1 MQMTTTDKTVK
12 VRFNSRIIDQL
23 GTDMYQSP
31 VSAIAELISN
41 AWDADAEN
49 VTITY
54 PTENITSPD
63 AEIVIKD
70 DGVGMSFEELQ
81 EKYLN
86 IGYNRRGK
94 NMQSFTEKGR
104 LIMGRKGLGKFSGFG
119 IANLIEIESVSQSTG
134 ERFVFKMDLNEFRA
148 CDTDNG
154 FDFTAK
160 SWPLEIYEQ
169 PDLARMEEHGTTI
182 RLRHLTLSQ
191 NIRSDFAQSIAR
203 RFVLH
208 SQNDNFN
215 IIINSEPVPSDDTFN
230 LLKYDYPKD
239 YTEEEIESLGITV
252 DEDGYATENID
263 DHEIKW
269 RIAFTNTPATKEI
282 NGISIFAANKIAQNP
297 FFFNLTGNISAQHAL
312 AYLVGQVKADFVD
325 SFPQD
330 MIGPERQR
338 INWTKPE
345 LASFLQW
352 GKDKIRELTD
362 LWKKRRAK
370 AKHEVIESKVTRFG
384 ERMNKLQPTEQKAL
398 RKAINKIAEIEE
410 LGEEKFEVLTDGL
423 LIAAENGRLQQLIVD
438 IGEQKD
444 NFDAG
449 KFLELLAEEKILS
462 AVQIGETIYNKIQVL
477 KMLYDKVNSRERE
490 NPIRDFIAEHPW
502 LVSPAYDTFLKETNL
517 KNIIINYFEQKP
529 KEAEIEEAKEHF
541 RKRVDLILINKN
553 SNELV
558 ILEFMKPDEKL
569 DLDHIGRTELYMSIV
584 EEYCGIPNPSDFR
597 RYSLKAAYIIANG
610 LAGTIAGMAKKKAKN
625 DPPLYILD
633 WATLLDNSRRNFEE
647 YLDLIINQA
656 PDDFRIRTMKE
667 SLNQSSAEISS
678 TETADN

>member
-1 MQMTTTDKTVK
+1 MTTTDKTVK

-70 DGVGMSFEELQ
+70 NGVGMSFEELQ
-81 EKYLN
+81 DKYLN
-86 IGYNRRGK
+86 IGYNRRGA
-94 NMQSFTEKGR
+94 NMQSFTKKGR
-104 LIMGRKGLGKFSGFG
+104 RIMGRKGLGKFSGFG
-119 IANLIEIESVSQSTG
+119 IANLIEIESVSQISG
-134 ERFVFKMDLNEFRA
+134 ERFIFKMDLNEFKA
-148 CDTDNG
+148 CDTGNG
-154 FDFTAK
+154 FDFTTK

-169 PDLARMEEHGTTI
+169 PDLTKIEEHGTII
-182 RLRHLTLSQ
+182 RLRNLTLSQ

-215 IIINSEPVPSDDTFN
+215 IIINDAPVPSDDTFN
-230 LLKYDYPKD
+230 LLKYDYPRD
-239 YTEEEIESLGITV
+239 YTSEERENLGITV
-252 DEDGYATENID
+252 DEEGYAIESIG

-269 RIAFTNTPATKEI
+269 RIAFTNTPASKEV

-338 INWTKPE
+338 INWTKQE
-345 LASFLQW
+345 LKPFMQW
-352 GKDKIRELTD
+352 GQNKIRELTN
-362 LWKKRRAK
+362 LWKKRRTQAK
-370 AKHEVIESKVTRFG
+370 QEVIVSKVTRFG
-384 ERMNKLQPTEQKAL
+384 ERMQKLQPSEQKSL
-398 RKAINKIAEIEE
+398 KKAINKIAEIEE
-410 LGEEKFEVLTDGL
+410 LNEDKFEVLADGL
-423 LIAAENGRLQQLIVD
+423 LLAAENGRLQQLIVD
-438 IGEQKD
+438 IGEQED

-449 KFLELLAEEKILS
+449 KFLELLAEEKVLS

-477 KMLYDKVNSRERE
+477 KMLYSKVNNRERE
-490 NPIRDFIAEHPW
+490 NPIRDFIADHPW
-502 LVSPAYDTFLKETNL
+502 IISPAYDTFLKE
-517 KNIIINYFEQKP
+517 KNMKTLIVNYFEQNL
-529 KEAEIEEAKEHF
+529 KEQDIEETKEHF
-541 RKRVDLILINKN
+541 RKRVDLILINNN

-558 ILEFMKPDEKL
+558 ILEFMKPGEKL
-569 DLDHIGRTELYMSIV
+569 DLDHISRTEFYMNIV
-584 EEYCGIPNPSDFR
+584 EEYCNKTNSSDFR
-597 RYSLKAAYIIANG
+597 QYSLKAAYIIADG
-610 LAGTIAGMAKKKAKN
+610 LASTIARMANKKAENK
-625 DPPLYILD
+625 PPLYILD
-633 WATLLDNSRRNFEE
+633 WATLLNNSLRNFEE
-647 YLDLIINQA
+647 YLDLIIDQA

-667 SLNQSSAEISS
+667 SLSQDSSESSS
-678 TETADN
+678 TETANN

>member
-1 MQMTTTDKTVK
+1 MTTDEKTVK

-70 DGVGMSFEELQ
+70 DGLGMSFEELQ

-86 IGYNRRGK
+86 IGYNRRGT

-104 LIMGRKGLGKFSGFG
+104 RIMGRKGLGKFSGFG
-119 IANLIEIESVSQSTG
+119 IANLIEIESVSQISG

-148 CDTDNG
+148 CDVGNG

-182 RLRHLTLSQ
+182 RLRKLTLSQ

-215 IIINSEPVPSDDTFN
+215 IKINGEPVPSDDTFN

-252 DEDGYATENID
+252 DEEGYATENID
-263 DHEIKW
+263 GHEIKW
-269 RIAFTNTPATKEI
+269 RIAFTNTPATKEV

-352 GKDKIRELTD
+352 GKDKIRELTN
-362 LWKKRRAK
+362 LWKKRRTEAK
-370 AKHEVIESKVTRFG
+370 REVVESKVTRFG

-410 LGEEKFEVLTDGL
+410 LSEEKFEVLTDGL

-438 IGEQKD
+438 IGEQEE

-449 KFLELLAEEKILS
+449 KFLELLSEEKILS

-477 KMLYDKVNSRERE
+477 KMLYAKVNNRERE

-502 LVSPAYDTFLKETNL
+502 IVSPAYDTFLKETNL
-517 KNIIINYFEQKP
+517 KNIIINYFDQIP
-529 KEAEIEEAKEHF
+529 NEIDIESTKNHF
-541 RKRVDLILINKN
+541 RKRVDLILINKS

-558 ILEFMKPDEKL
+558 ILEFMKPEEKL
-569 DLDHIGRTELYMSIV
+569 DLDHISRTELYLNV
-584 EEYCGIPNPSDFR
+584 VKDYCNRNTSPDHRN
-597 RYSLKAAYIIANG
+597 YSLKAAYIIADG
-610 LAGTIAGMAKKKAKN
+610 LSGTLASFAKTKSMN
-625 DPPLYILD
+625 TPPIYILN
-633 WATLLDNSRRNFEE
+633 WATLLDNSRRNFED
-647 YLDLIINQA
+647 YFNLMVDHA
-656 PDDFRIRTMKE
+656 PEDFRIRTLKE
-667 SLNQSSAEISS
+667 SLNQSSTESPS
-678 TETADN
+678 TETTDN

>member
-1 MQMTTTDKTVK
+1 MTTTDKTVK

-54 PTENITSPD
+54 PTENIASPD

-70 DGVGMSFEELQ
+70 NGVGMSFEELQ
-81 EKYLN
+81 DKYLN
-86 IGYNRRGK
+86 IGYNRRGT
-94 NMQSFTEKGR
+94 NMQSFTKKGR
-104 LIMGRKGLGKFSGFG
+104 RIMGRKGLGKFSGFG
-119 IANLIEIESVSQSTG
+119 IANLIEIESISQISG
-134 ERFVFKMDLNEFRA
+134 ERFIFKMDLNEFRS
-148 CDTDNG
+148 CDTGNG

-169 PDLARMEEHGTTI
+169 PDLTKIEEHGTII
-182 RLRHLTLSQ
+182 RLRNLTLSQ

-215 IIINSEPVPSDDTFN
+215 IIINDEPVPLDDTFN
-230 LLKYDYPKD
+230 LLKYDYPRD
-239 YTEEEIESLGITV
+239 YTSEECKNLGITV
-252 DEDGYATENID
+252 DEEGYATENID
-263 DHEIKW
+263 EHEIKW
-269 RIAFTNTPATKEI
+269 RIAFTNTPASKEV

-338 INWTKPE
+338 INWTKQE
-345 LASFLQW
+345 LKPFMKW
-352 GKDKIRELTD
+352 GQNKIRELTN
-362 LWKKRRAK
+362 LWKKRRTQAK
-370 AKHEVIESKVTRFG
+370 QEVIENKVTRFG
-384 ERMNKLQPTEQKAL
+384 ERMQKLQPSEQKSL
-398 RKAINKIAEIEE
+398 KKAINKIAEIEE
-410 LGEEKFEVLTDGL
+410 LSEDKFEILTDGL
-423 LIAAENGRLQQLIVD
+423 LLAAENGRLQQLIVD
-438 IGEQKD
+438 IGEQED

-449 KFLELLAEEKILS
+449 KFLELLAEEKVLS

-477 KMLYDKVNSRERE
+477 KMLYSKVNNRERE
-490 NPIRDFIAEHPW
+490 NPIRDFIADHPW
-502 LVSPAYDTFLKETNL
+502 IISPAYDTFLKEKDMKTL
-517 KNIIINYFEQKP
+517 IINYFEQKP
-529 KEAEIEEAKEHF
+529 KEQEIEETKEHF

-558 ILEFMKPDEKL
+558 ILEFMKPGEKL
-569 DLDHIGRTELYMSIV
+569 DLDHISRTELYMSIV
-584 EEYCGIPNPSDFR
+584 EEYCGILNSSDFK
-597 RYSLKAAYIIANG
+597 RYFLKAAYIIADG
-610 LAGTIAGMAKKKAKN
+610 LASTIAGMAKKKAKST
-625 DPPLYILD
+625 PPLYILD
-633 WATLLDNSRRNFEE
+633 WATLLTNSLRNFEE
-647 YLDLIINQA
+647 YLDLIMDQA

-667 SLNQSSAEISS
+667 SLSQASSESSS

>member
-1 MQMTTTDKTVK
+1 MTTTDKTVK

-49 VTITY
+49 VSISY
-54 PTENITSPD
+54 PTNNIASPD

-70 DGVGMSFEELQ
+70 NGVGMSFEELQ
-81 EKYLN
+81 DKYLN
-86 IGYNRRGK
+86 IGYNRRGA

-104 LIMGRKGLGKFSGFG
+104 RIMGRKGLGKFSGFG
-119 IANLIEIESVSQSTG
+119 IANLIEIESVSQISG
-134 ERFVFKMDLNEFRA
+134 ERFIFKMDLNEFRA
-148 CDTDNG
+148 CDTGNG

-169 PDLARMEEHGTTI
+169 PDLTKIEEHGTII
-182 RLRHLTLSQ
+182 RLRNLTLSQ

-215 IIINSEPVPSDDTFN
+215 IIINDEPVPADDTFN
-230 LLKYDYPKD
+230 LLKYDYPRD
-239 YTEEEIESLGITV
+239 YTLEECENLGITV
-252 DEDGYATENID
+252 DEEGYATENID
-263 DHEIKW
+263 GHEIKW
-269 RIAFTNTPATKEI
+269 RIAFTNTPASKEV

-338 INWTKPE
+338 INWTKQE
-345 LASFLQW
+345 LKPFMQW
-352 GKDKIRELTD
+352 GQNKIRELTN
-362 LWKKRRAK
+362 LWKKRRTQAK
-370 AKHEVIESKVTRFG
+370 QEVIESKVTRFG
-384 ERMNKLQPTEQKAL
+384 ERMQKLQPSEQKSL
-398 RKAINKIAEIEE
+398 KKAINKIAEIEE
-410 LGEEKFEVLTDGL
+410 LSEDKFEVLTDGL
-423 LIAAENGRLQQLIVD
+423 LLAAENGRLQQLIVD
-438 IGEQKD
+438 ISEQED

-449 KFLELLAEEKILS
+449 KFLELLAEEKVLS

-477 KMLYDKVNSRERE
+477 KMLYSKVNNRECE
-490 NPIRDFIAEHPW
+490 NPIRDFIADHPW
-502 LVSPAYDTFLKETNL
+502 IIAPAYDTFLKE
-517 KNIIINYFEQKP
+517 KNMKTLIINYFDQKP
-529 KEAEIEEAKEHF
+529 KEQAIEEAKEHF
-541 RKRVDLILINKN
+541 KKRVDLILINKN

-558 ILEFMKPDEKL
+558 ILEFMKPCEKL

-584 EEYCGIPNPSDFR
+584 EEYCGIPNSSDFR
-597 RYSLKAAYIIANG
+597 RYSLKAAYIIADG
-610 LAGTIAGMAKKKAKN
+610 LASTIAGMAKKKAKN

-633 WATLLDNSRRNFEE
+633 WATLLNNSRRNFEE

-667 SLNQSSAEISS
+667 SLSQASSESSS

>member
-1 MQMTTTDKTVK
+1 MKMTTTDKTVK

-54 PTENITSPD
+54 PTENIASPD

-70 DGVGMSFEELQ
+70 NGVGMSFEELQ
-81 EKYLN
+81 DKYLN
-86 IGYNRRGK
+86 IGYNRRGA
-94 NMQSFTEKGR
+94 NMQSFTKKGR
-104 LIMGRKGLGKFSGFG
+104 RIMGRKGLGKFSGFG
-119 IANLIEIESVSQSTG
+119 IANLIEIESISQISG
-134 ERFVFKMDLNEFRA
+134 ERFIFKMDLNEFRS
-148 CDTDNG
+148 CDTGNG

-169 PDLARMEEHGTTI
+169 PDLTKIEEHGTII
-182 RLRHLTLSQ
+182 RLRNLTLSQ

-215 IIINSEPVPSDDTFN
+215 IIINDEPVPLDDTFN
-230 LLKYDYPKD
+230 LLKYDYPRD
-239 YTEEEIESLGITV
+239 YTSEECKNLGITV
-252 DEDGYATENID
+252 DEEGYATENID
-263 DHEIKW
+263 EHEIKW
-269 RIAFTNTPATKEI
+269 RIAFTNTPASKEV

-338 INWTKPE
+338 INWTKQE
-345 LASFLQW
+345 LKPFMKW
-352 GKDKIRELTD
+352 GQNKIRELTN
-362 LWKKRRAK
+362 LWKKRRTQAK
-370 AKHEVIESKVTRFG
+370 QEVIENKVTRFG
-384 ERMNKLQPTEQKAL
+384 ERMQKLQPSEQKSL
-398 RKAINKIAEIEE
+398 KKAINKIAEIEE
-410 LGEEKFEVLTDGL
+410 LSEDKFEILTDGL
-423 LIAAENGRLQQLIVD
+423 LLAAENGRLQQLIVD
-438 IGEQKD
+438 IGEQED

-449 KFLELLAEEKILS
+449 KFLELLAEEKVLS

-477 KMLYDKVNSRERE
+477 KMLYSKVNNRERE
-490 NPIRDFIAEHPW
+490 NPIRDFIADHPW
-502 LVSPAYDTFLKETNL
+502 IISPAYDTFLKEKDMKTL
-517 KNIIINYFEQKP
+517 IINYFEQKP
-529 KEAEIEEAKEHF
+529 KEQEIEETKEHF

-558 ILEFMKPDEKL
+558 ILEFMKPGEKL
-569 DLDHIGRTELYMSIV
+569 DLDHISRTELYMSIV
-584 EEYCGIPNPSDFR
+584 EEYCGILNSSDFK
-597 RYSLKAAYIIANG
+597 RYFLKAAYIIADG
-610 LAGTIAGMAKKKAKN
+610 LASTIAGMAKKKAKST
-625 DPPLYILD
+625 PPLYILD
-633 WATLLDNSRRNFEE
+633 WATLLTNSLRNFEE
-647 YLDLIINQA
+647 YLDLIMDQA

-667 SLNQSSAEISS
+667 SLSQASSESSS

>member
-1 MQMTTTDKTVK
+1 MTTTDKTVK

-54 PTENITSPD
+54 PTENIASPD

-70 DGVGMSFEELQ
+70 NGVGMSFEELQ
-81 EKYLN
+81 DKYLN
-86 IGYNRRGK
+86 IGYNRRGA
-94 NMQSFTEKGR
+94 NMQSFTKKGR
-104 LIMGRKGLGKFSGFG
+104 RIMGRKGLGKFSGFG
-119 IANLIEIESVSQSTG
+119 IANLIEIESISQISG
-134 ERFVFKMDLNEFRA
+134 ERFIFKMDLNGFRS
-148 CDTDNG
+148 CDTGNG

-169 PDLARMEEHGTTI
+169 PDLTKIEEHGTII
-182 RLRHLTLSQ
+182 RLRNLTLSQ

-215 IIINSEPVPSDDTFN
+215 IIINDEPVPLDDTFN
-230 LLKYDYPKD
+230 LLKYDYPRD
-239 YTEEEIESLGITV
+239 YTSEECKNLGITV
-252 DEDGYATENID
+252 DEEGYATENID
-263 DHEIKW
+263 EHEIKW
-269 RIAFTNTPATKEI
+269 RIAFTNTPASKEV

-338 INWTKPE
+338 INWTKQE
-345 LASFLQW
+345 LKPFMKW
-352 GKDKIRELTD
+352 GQNKIRELTN
-362 LWKKRRAK
+362 LWKKRRTQAK
-370 AKHEVIESKVTRFG
+370 QEVIENKVTRFG
-384 ERMNKLQPTEQKAL
+384 ERMQKLQPSEQKSL
-398 RKAINKIAEIEE
+398 KKAINKIAEIEE
-410 LGEEKFEVLTDGL
+410 LSEDKFEILTDGL
-423 LIAAENGRLQQLIVD
+423 LLAAENGRLQQLIVD
-438 IGEQKD
+438 IGEQED

-449 KFLELLAEEKILS
+449 KFLELLAEEKVLS

-477 KMLYDKVNSRERE
+477 KMLYSKVNNRERE
-490 NPIRDFIAEHPW
+490 NPIRDFIADHPW
-502 LVSPAYDTFLKETNL
+502 IISPAYDTFLKEKDMKTL
-517 KNIIINYFEQKP
+517 IINYFEQKP
-529 KEAEIEEAKEHF
+529 KEQEIEETKEHF

-558 ILEFMKPDEKL
+558 ILEFMKPGEKL
-569 DLDHIGRTELYMSIV
+569 DLDHISRTELYMSIV
-584 EEYCGIPNPSDFR
+584 EEYCGILNSSDFK
-597 RYSLKAAYIIANG
+597 RYFLKAAYIIADG
-610 LAGTIAGMAKKKAKN
+610 LASTIAGMAKKKAKST
-625 DPPLYILD
+625 PPLYILD
-633 WATLLDNSRRNFEE
+633 WATLLTNSLRNFEE
-647 YLDLIINQA
+647 YLDLIMDQA

-667 SLNQSSAEISS
+667 SLSQASSESSS

>member
-1 MQMTTTDKTVK
+1 MTTTDKTVK

-54 PTENITSPD
+54 PTENIASPD

-70 DGVGMSFEELQ
+70 NGVGMSFEELQ
-81 EKYLN
+81 DKYLN
-86 IGYNRRGK
+86 IGYNRRGA
-94 NMQSFTEKGR
+94 NMQSFTKKGR
-104 LIMGRKGLGKFSGFG
+104 RIMGRKGLGKFSGFG
-119 IANLIEIESVSQSTG
+119 IANLIEIESISQISG
-134 ERFVFKMDLNEFRA
+134 ERFIFKMDLNEFRS
-148 CDTDNG
+148 CDTGNG

-169 PDLARMEEHGTTI
+169 PDLTKIEEHGTII
-182 RLRHLTLSQ
+182 RLRNLTLSQ

-215 IIINSEPVPSDDTFN
+215 IIINDEPVPLDDTFN
-230 LLKYDYPKD
+230 LLKYDYPRD
-239 YTEEEIESLGITV
+239 YTSEECKNLGITV
-252 DEDGYATENID
+252 DEEGYATENID
-263 DHEIKW
+263 EHEIKW
-269 RIAFTNTPATKEI
+269 RIAFTNTPASKEV

-338 INWTKPE
+338 INWTKQE
-345 LASFLQW
+345 LKPFMKW
-352 GKDKIRELTD
+352 GQNKIRELTN
-362 LWKKRRAK
+362 LWKKRRTQAK
-370 AKHEVIESKVTRFG
+370 QEVIENKVTRFG
-384 ERMNKLQPTEQKAL
+384 ERMQKLQPSEQKSL
-398 RKAINKIAEIEE
+398 KKAINKIAEIEE
-410 LGEEKFEVLTDGL
+410 LSEDKFEILTDGL
-423 LIAAENGRLQQLIVD
+423 LLAAENGRLQQLIVD
-438 IGEQKD
+438 IGEQED

-449 KFLELLAEEKILS
+449 KFLELLAEEKVLS

-477 KMLYDKVNSRERE
+477 KMLYSKVNNRERE
-490 NPIRDFIAEHPW
+490 NPIRDFIADHPW
-502 LVSPAYDTFLKETNL
+502 IISPAYDTFLKEKDMKTL
-517 KNIIINYFEQKP
+517 IINYFEQKP
-529 KEAEIEEAKEHF
+529 KEQEIEETKEHF

-558 ILEFMKPDEKL
+558 ILEFMKPGEKL
-569 DLDHIGRTELYMSIV
+569 DLDHISRTELYMSIV
-584 EEYCGIPNPSDFR
+584 EEYCGILNSSDFK
-597 RYSLKAAYIIANG
+597 RYFLKAAYIIADG
-610 LAGTIAGMAKKKAKN
+610 LASTIAGMAKKKAKST
-625 DPPLYILD
+625 PPLYILD
-633 WATLLDNSRRNFEE
+633 WATLLTNSLRNFEE
-647 YLDLIINQA
+647 YLDLIMDQA

-667 SLNQSSAEISS
+667 SLSQASSESSS

>member
-1 MQMTTTDKTVK
+1 MTTTDKTVK

-49 VTITY
+49 VSISY
-54 PTENITSPD
+54 PTNNIASPD

-70 DGVGMSFEELQ
+70 NGVGMSFEELQ
-81 EKYLN
+81 DKYLN
-86 IGYNRRGK
+86 IGYNRRGA

-104 LIMGRKGLGKFSGFG
+104 RIMGRKGLGKFSGFG
-119 IANLIEIESVSQSTG
+119 IANLIEIESVSQISG
-134 ERFVFKMDLNEFRA
+134 ERFIFKMDLNEFRA
-148 CDTDNG
+148 CDTGNG

-169 PDLARMEEHGTTI
+169 PDLTKIEEHGTII
-182 RLRHLTLSQ
+182 RLRNLTLSQ

-215 IIINSEPVPSDDTFN
+215 IIINDEPVPADDTFN
-230 LLKYDYPKD
+230 LLKYDYPRD
-239 YTEEEIESLGITV
+239 YTLEECENLGITV
-252 DEDGYATENID
+252 DEEGYATENID

-269 RIAFTNTPATKEI
+269 RIAFTNTPASKEV

-338 INWTKPE
+338 INWTKQE
-345 LASFLQW
+345 LKPFMQW
-352 GKDKIRELTD
+352 GQNKIRELTN
-362 LWKKRRAK
+362 LWKKRRTQAK
-370 AKHEVIESKVTRFG
+370 QEVIESKVTRFG
-384 ERMNKLQPTEQKAL
+384 ERMQKLQPSEQKSL
-398 RKAINKIAEIEE
+398 KKAINKIAEIEE
-410 LGEEKFEVLTDGL
+410 LSEDKFEVLTDGL
-423 LIAAENGRLQQLIVD
+423 LLAAENGRLQQLIVD
-438 IGEQKD
+438 ISEQED

-449 KFLELLAEEKILS
+449 KFLELLAEEKVLS

-477 KMLYDKVNSRERE
+477 KMLYSKVNNRECE
-490 NPIRDFIAEHPW
+490 NPIRDFIADHPW
-502 LVSPAYDTFLKETNL
+502 IIAPAYDTFLKE
-517 KNIIINYFEQKP
+517 KNMKTLIINYFDQKP
-529 KEAEIEEAKEHF
+529 KEQAIEEAKEHF
-541 RKRVDLILINKN
+541 KKRVDLILINKN

-558 ILEFMKPDEKL
+558 ILEFMKPCEKL

-584 EEYCGIPNPSDFR
+584 EEYCGIPNSSDFR
-597 RYSLKAAYIIANG
+597 RYSLKAAYIIADG
-610 LAGTIAGMAKKKAKN
+610 LASTIAGMAKKKAKN

-633 WATLLDNSRRNFEE
+633 WATLLNNSRRNFEE

-667 SLNQSSAEISS
+667 SLSQASSESSS

>member
-1 MQMTTTDKTVK
+1 MTTTDKTVK
-12 VRFNSRIIDQL
+12 VRFNSRIIDQI

-49 VTITY
+49 VSISY
-54 PTENITSPD
+54 PTNNIASPD

-70 DGVGMSFEELQ
+70 NGVGMSFEELQ
-81 EKYLN
+81 DKYLN
-86 IGYNRRGK
+86 IGYNRRGA

-104 LIMGRKGLGKFSGFG
+104 RIMGRKGLGKFSGFG
-119 IANLIEIESVSQSTG
+119 IANLIEIESVSQISG
-134 ERFVFKMDLNEFRA
+134 ERFIFKMDLNEFRA
-148 CDTDNG
+148 CDTGNG

-169 PDLARMEEHGTTI
+169 PDLTKIEEHGTII
-182 RLRHLTLSQ
+182 RLRNLTLSQ

-215 IIINSEPVPSDDTFN
+215 IIINDEPVPADDTFN
-230 LLKYDYPKD
+230 LLKYDYPRD
-239 YTEEEIESLGITV
+239 YTSEECENLGITV
-252 DEDGYATENID
+252 DEEGYATENID
-263 DHEIKW
+263 GHEIKW
-269 RIAFTNTPATKEI
+269 RIAFTNTPASKEV

-338 INWTKPE
+338 INWTKQE
-345 LASFLQW
+345 LKPFMQW
-352 GKDKIRELTD
+352 GQNKIRELTN
-362 LWKKRRAK
+362 LWKKRRTQAK
-370 AKHEVIESKVTRFG
+370 QEVIESKVTRFG
-384 ERMNKLQPTEQKAL
+384 ERMQKLQPSEQKSL
-398 RKAINKIAEIEE
+398 KKAINKIAEIEE
-410 LGEEKFEVLTDGL
+410 LSEDKFEVLTDGL
-423 LIAAENGRLQQLIVD
+423 LLAAENGRLQQLIVD
-438 IGEQKD
+438 IGEQED

-449 KFLELLAEEKILS
+449 KFLELLAEEKVLS

-477 KMLYDKVNSRERE
+477 KMLYSKVNNRERE
-490 NPIRDFIAEHPW
+490 NPIRDFIADHSW
-502 LVSPAYDTFLKETNL
+502 IIAPAYDTFLKE
-517 KNIIINYFEQKP
+517 KNMKTLIINYFDQKP
-529 KEAEIEEAKEHF
+529 KEQDIEEAKEHF

-558 ILEFMKPDEKL
+558 ILEFMKPCEKL

-584 EEYCGIPNPSDFR
+584 EEYCGIPNSSDFR
-597 RYSLKAAYIIANG
+597 RYSLKAAYIIADG
-610 LAGTIAGMAKKKAKN
+610 LASTIAGMAKKKAKN

-633 WATLLDNSRRNFEE
+633 WATLLNNSRRNFEE

-667 SLNQSSAEISS
+667 SLNQASSESSS

>member
-1 MQMTTTDKTVK
+1 MKMTTTDKTVK

-54 PTENITSPD
+54 PTENIASPD

-70 DGVGMSFEELQ
+70 NGVGMSFEELQ
-81 EKYLN
+81 DKYLN
-86 IGYNRRGK
+86 IGYNRRGA
-94 NMQSFTEKGR
+94 NMQSFTKKGR
-104 LIMGRKGLGKFSGFG
+104 RIMGRKGLGKFSGFG
-119 IANLIEIESVSQSTG
+119 IANLIEIESISQISG
-134 ERFVFKMDLNEFRA
+134 ERFIFKMDLNEFRS
-148 CDTDNG
+148 CDTGNG

-169 PDLARMEEHGTTI
+169 PDLTKIEEHGTII
-182 RLRHLTLSQ
+182 RLRNLTLSQ

-215 IIINSEPVPSDDTFN
+215 IIINDEPVPLDDTFN
-230 LLKYDYPKD
+230 LLKYDYPRD
-239 YTEEEIESLGITV
+239 YTSEECKNLGITV
-252 DEDGYATENID
+252 DEEGYATENID
-263 DHEIKW
+263 EHEIKW
-269 RIAFTNTPATKEI
+269 RIAFTNTPASKEV

-338 INWTKPE
+338 INWTKQE
-345 LASFLQW
+345 LKPFMQW
-352 GKDKIRELTD
+352 GQNKIRELTN
-362 LWKKRRAK
+362 LWKKRRTQAK
-370 AKHEVIESKVTRFG
+370 QEVIENKVTRFG
-384 ERMNKLQPTEQKAL
+384 ERMQKLQPSEQKSL
-398 RKAINKIAEIEE
+398 KKAINKIAEIEE
-410 LGEEKFEVLTDGL
+410 LSEDKFEILTDGL
-423 LIAAENGRLQQLIVD
+423 LLAAENGRLQQLIVD
-438 IGEQKD
+438 IGEQED

-449 KFLELLAEEKILS
+449 KFLELLAEEKVLS

-477 KMLYDKVNSRERE
+477 KMLYSKVNNRERE
-490 NPIRDFIAEHPW
+490 NPIRDFIADHPW
-502 LVSPAYDTFLKETNL
+502 IISPAYDTFLKEKDMKTL
-517 KNIIINYFEQKP
+517 IINYFEQKP
-529 KEAEIEEAKEHF
+529 KEQEIEETKEHF

-558 ILEFMKPDEKL
+558 ILEFMKPGEKL
-569 DLDHIGRTELYMSIV
+569 DLDHISRTELYMSIV
-584 EEYCGIPNPSDFR
+584 EEYCGILNSPDFK
-597 RYSLKAAYIIANG
+597 RYFLKAAYIIADG
-610 LAGTIAGMAKKKAKN
+610 LASTIAGMAKKKAKST
-625 DPPLYILD
+625 PPLYILD
-633 WATLLDNSRRNFEE
+633 WATLLTNSLRNFEE
-647 YLDLIINQA
+647 YLDLIMDQA

-667 SLNQSSAEISS
+667 SLSQASSESSS

>member
-1 MQMTTTDKTVK
+1 MTTTDKTVK

-54 PTENITSPD
+54 PTENIASPD

-70 DGVGMSFEELQ
+70 NGVGMSFEELQ
-81 EKYLN
+81 DKYLN
-86 IGYNRRGK
+86 IGYNRRGA
-94 NMQSFTEKGR
+94 NMQSFTKKGR
-104 LIMGRKGLGKFSGFG
+104 RIMGRKGLGKFSGFG
-119 IANLIEIESVSQSTG
+119 IANLIEIESISQISG
-134 ERFVFKMDLNEFRA
+134 ERFIFKMDLNEFRS
-148 CDTDNG
+148 CDTGNG

-169 PDLARMEEHGTTI
+169 PDLTKIEDHGTII
-182 RLRHLTLSQ
+182 RLRNLTLSQ

-215 IIINSEPVPSDDTFN
+215 IIINDEPVPLDDTFN
-230 LLKYDYPKD
+230 LLKYDYPRD
-239 YTEEEIESLGITV
+239 YTSEECKNLGITV
-252 DEDGYATENID
+252 DEEGYATENID
-263 DHEIKW
+263 EHEIKW
-269 RIAFTNTPATKEI
+269 RIAFTNTPASKEV

-338 INWTKPE
+338 INWTKQE
-345 LASFLQW
+345 LKPFMQW
-352 GKDKIRELTD
+352 GQNKIRELTN
-362 LWKKRRAK
+362 LWKKRRTQAK
-370 AKHEVIESKVTRFG
+370 QEVIENKVTRFG
-384 ERMNKLQPTEQKAL
+384 ERMQKLQPSEQKSL
-398 RKAINKIAEIEE
+398 KKAINKIAEIEE
-410 LGEEKFEVLTDGL
+410 LSEDKFEILTDGL
-423 LIAAENGRLQQLIVD
+423 LLAAENGRLQQLIVD
-438 IGEQKD
+438 IGEQED

-449 KFLELLAEEKILS
+449 KFLELLAEEKVLS

-477 KMLYDKVNSRERE
+477 KMLYSKVNNRERE
-490 NPIRDFIAEHPW
+490 NPIRDFIADHPW
-502 LVSPAYDTFLKETNL
+502 IISPAYDTFLKEKDMKTL
-517 KNIIINYFEQKP
+517 IINYFEQKP
-529 KEAEIEEAKEHF
+529 KEQEIEETKEHF

-558 ILEFMKPDEKL
+558 ILEFMKPGEKL
-569 DLDHIGRTELYMSIV
+569 DLDHISRTELYMSIV
-584 EEYCGIPNPSDFR
+584 EEYCGILNSPDFK
-597 RYSLKAAYIIANG
+597 RYFLKAAYIIADG
-610 LAGTIAGMAKKKAKN
+610 LASTIAGMAKKKAKST
-625 DPPLYILD
+625 PPLYILD
-633 WATLLDNSRRNFEE
+633 WATLLTNSLRNFEE
-647 YLDLIINQA
+647 YLDLIMDQA

-667 SLNQSSAEISS
+667 SLSQASSESSS

>member
-1 MQMTTTDKTVK
+1 MTTTDKTVK

-54 PTENITSPD
+54 PTENIASPD

-70 DGVGMSFEELQ
+70 NGVGMSFEELQ
-81 EKYLN
+81 DKYLN
-86 IGYNRRGK
+86 IGYNRRGA
-94 NMQSFTEKGR
+94 NMQSFTKKGR
-104 LIMGRKGLGKFSGFG
+104 RIMGRKGLGKFSGFG
-119 IANLIEIESVSQSTG
+119 IANLIEIESISQISG
-134 ERFVFKMDLNEFRA
+134 ERFIFKMDLNEFRS
-148 CDTDNG
+148 CDTGNG

-169 PDLARMEEHGTTI
+169 PDLTKIEEHGTII
-182 RLRHLTLSQ
+182 RLRNLTLSQ

-215 IIINSEPVPSDDTFN
+215 IIINDEPVPLDDTFN
-230 LLKYDYPKD
+230 LLKYDYPRD
-239 YTEEEIESLGITV
+239 YTSEECKNLGITV
-252 DEDGYATENID
+252 DEEGYATENID
-263 DHEIKW
+263 EHEIKW
-269 RIAFTNTPATKEI
+269 RIAFTNTPASKEV

-338 INWTKPE
+338 INWTKQE
-345 LASFLQW
+345 LKPFMQW
-352 GKDKIRELTD
+352 GQNKIRELTN
-362 LWKKRRAK
+362 LWKKRRTQAK
-370 AKHEVIESKVTRFG
+370 QEVIENKVTRFG
-384 ERMNKLQPTEQKAL
+384 ERMQKLQPSEQKSL
-398 RKAINKIAEIEE
+398 KKAINKIAEIEE
-410 LGEEKFEVLTDGL
+410 LSEDKFEILTDGL
-423 LIAAENGRLQQLIVD
+423 LLAAENGRLQQLIVD
-438 IGEQKD
+438 IGEQED

-449 KFLELLAEEKILS
+449 KFLELLAEEKVLS

-477 KMLYDKVNSRERE
+477 KMLYSKVNNRERE
-490 NPIRDFIAEHPW
+490 NPIRDFIADHPW
-502 LVSPAYDTFLKETNL
+502 IISPAYDTFLKEKDMKTL
-517 KNIIINYFEQKP
+517 IINYFEQKP
-529 KEAEIEEAKEHF
+529 KEQEIEETKEHF

-558 ILEFMKPDEKL
+558 ILEFMKPGEKL
-569 DLDHIGRTELYMSIV
+569 DLDHISRTELYMSIV
-584 EEYCGIPNPSDFR
+584 EEYCGILNSPDFK
-597 RYSLKAAYIIANG
+597 RYFLKAAYIIADG
-610 LAGTIAGMAKKKAKN
+610 LASTIAGMAKKKAKST
-625 DPPLYILD
+625 PPLYILD
-633 WATLLDNSRRNFEE
+633 WATLLTNSLRNFEE
-647 YLDLIINQA
+647 YLDLIMDQA

-667 SLNQSSAEISS
+667 SLSQASSESSS